1 MFLRERK
8 GKQRDKKSKEKE
20 KREKQKPERVYFK
33 INVFMT

>member
-8 GKQRDKKSKEKE
+8 GKQRDKKRKEKE